1 MPDAATAT
9 TADTAPSGLPARG
22 TLLGFDFGLARIGV
36 AVGELET
43 GQANALV
50 TITGEAKV
58 LRFAAI
64 EKLVAEWRPVALV
77 VGLPRHLDGT
87 AHDMT
92 ARCRR
97 FANQL
102 RGRYSLPVMECD
114 ERLSSAAAES
124 ALEQAG
130 LHDWRARKPVLDAVA
145 AQIILQHF
153 LDSIEHAKT

>member
-1 MPDAATAT
+1 MPEAALA
-9 TADTAPSGLPARG
+9 SLPARG

-43 GQANALV
+43 AQASPLTTV
-50 TITGEAKV
+50 HEEAGA

-64 EKLVAEWRPVALV
+64 GKLIAEWRPVALV
-77 VGLPRHLDGT
+77 VGIPAHLDGT
-87 AHDMT
+87 EHDMS

-102 RGRYSLPVMECD
+102 HGRFGLPVAQVD
-114 ERLSSAAAES
+114 ERLSSAEAEGR
-124 ALEQAG
+124 LRDAG
-130 LHDWRARKPVLDAVA
+130 MDRWQERKGVLDAAA

-153 LDSIEHAKT
+153 LDAHRHAKP